1 MEAVLVSAALL
12 PRARWRYLDGQP
24 EVNSRI
30 VAEARV
36 RDAYREYAA

>member
-1 MEAVLVSAALL
+1 MSAALL
-12 PRARWRYLDGQP
+12 PKSRWRYLEGQF

-36 RDAYREYAA
+36 RDAYREFAV